1 MARRKNSYELTYIVN
16 SVLSDE
22 QIKNVVKR
30 ISEFIEENGGK
41 VSRSDEW
48 GTRRL
53 AYPIRKKRN
62 GYYVNLFFDADAA
75 LIARLERM
83 LEIDDDILR
92 YMSLRLDAV
101 MLRYHSEV
109 RDTSKL
115 RAEAKK
121 APIPAAAAKKDDD
134 AEDEDE
140 DEDSAE

>member
-62 GYYVNLFFDADAA
+62 GYYVNLFFDADAN
-75 LIARLERM
+75 LITRLERM

-92 YMSLRLDAV
+92 YMTLRLDAV
-101 MLRYHSEV
+101 MLRYHAEV

-115 RAEAKK
+115 RAEPKK
-121 APIPAAAAKKDDD
+121 APAPAASTPAKEEDSD
-134 AEDEDE
+134 DED
-140 DEDSAE
+140 DEESTD

>member
-62 GYYVNLFFDADAA
+62 GYYVNLFFEADAN
-75 LIARLERM
+75 LITRLERM

-92 YMSLRLDAV
+92 YMTLRLDAV

-115 RAEAKK
+115 RAEPKK
-121 APIPAAAAKKDDD
+121 TAAPAPAPAAKEEEAD
-134 AEDEDE
+134 DED
-140 DEDSAE
+140 DEESTD

>member
-62 GYYVNLFFDADAA
+62 GYYVNLFFEADAN
-75 LIARLERM
+75 LITRLERM

-92 YMSLRLDAV
+92 YMTLRLDAV
-101 MLRYHSEV
+101 MLRYHAEV

-115 RAEAKK
+115 RAEPKK
-121 APIPAAAAKKDDD
+121 PAAPAPAAASKEEDSD
-134 AEDEDE
+134 DED
-140 DEDSAE
+140 DEESTD

>member
-30 ISEFIEENGGK
+30 IAEFIEENGGK
-41 VSRSDEW
+41 VSGSDEW

-62 GYYVNLFFDADAA
+62 GYYVNLFFEADPG
-75 LIARLERM
+75 LIVRLERM

-92 YMSLRLDAV
+92 YLTLRLDAV
-101 MLRYHSEV
+101 MQRYHAEA
-109 RDTSKL
+109 RDTAARL

-121 APIPAAAAKKDDD
+121 APAPAPVKADDD
-134 AEDEDE
+134 EEDED
-140 DEDSAE
+140 DEEEENA